1 MSEVGM
7 SAHFVGPPFP
17 GGMGCQHSAWSK
29 LDPGATPDWHAHRWH
44 FRRYLRR
51 AEGGSKNCAELR
63 GVAHCAE
70 LRNALPDLRVLIP
83 VDVLARVLVPRPPG
97 ISIGFGVCARP
108 PRLRE
113 PARVVVLPMGER
125 CIVRAGRR
133 GSCRGSRRRRRR
145 RGLQDAL
152 PAEAPL
158 RPREASALRPLEA
171 RELCRRPV
179 AVDREP
185 DPVERVLD
193 HLAAVRGPRRDR
205 GVSGRGERP
214 EAERDREREDEH
226 LHRWRGG

>member
-51 AEGGSKNCAELR
+51 AEGVSKNCAELR

-97 ISIGFGVCARP
+97 FSIRTVVRARP

-125 CIVRAGRR
+125 CIVRAG
-133 GSCRGSRRRRRR
+133 
-145 RGLQDAL
+145 
-152 PAEAPL
+152 PEAPL

-226 LHRWRGG
+226 LHGWRGG

>member
-1 MSEVGM
+1 M
-7 SAHFVGPPFP
+7 SAHFVGPPLSD
-17 GGMGCQHSAWSK
+17 GMGCQHSAWSNH
-29 LDPGATPDWHAHRWH
+29 DPTATPDSHAHRWH

-70 LRNALPDLRVLIP
+70 LRNALPDLPLLRVIP
-83 VDVLARVLVPRPPG
+83 VDVLARVPVLRPPLRAVLRLV
-97 ISIGFGVCARP
+97 FVLLLV
-108 PRLRE
+108 LRE
-113 PARVVVLPMGER
+113 PARVVVLPIGER
-125 CIVRAGRR
+125 CIVRAGPEGR
-133 GSCRGSRRRRRR
+133 GGHAR
-145 RGLQDAL
+145 

-158 RPREASALRPLEA
+158 GSR

-179 AVDREP
+179 AVGREP
-185 DPVERVLD
+185 DVRVDRVRRALD

-226 LHRWRGG
+226 LHGWRGG

>member
-97 ISIGFGVCARP
+97 FSIRTVVRARP

-125 CIVRAGRR
+125 CIVRAG
-133 GSCRGSRRRRRR
+133 
-145 RGLQDAL
+145 
-152 PAEAPL
+152 PEAPL

-226 LHRWRGG
+226 LHGWQGG

>member
-125 CIVRAGRR
+125 CIVRAG
-133 GSCRGSRRRRRR
+133 
-145 RGLQDAL
+145 
-152 PAEAPL
+152 PEAPL

-171 RELCRRPV
+171 PELCRRPV

-226 LHRWRGG
+226 LHGWRGG

>member
-1 MSEVGM
+1 M

-70 LRNALPDLRVLIP
+70 LRNALPDLPLLRVIP
-83 VDVLARVLVPRPPG
+83 VDVLARVPVLRPPLRAVLRLV
-97 ISIGFGVCARP
+97 FVLLLV
-108 PRLRE
+108 LRE
-113 PARVVVLPMGER
+113 PARVVVLPIGER
-125 CIVRAGRR
+125 CIVRAG
-133 GSCRGSRRRRRR
+133 
-145 RGLQDAL
+145 
-152 PAEAPL
+152 PEAPL
-158 RPREASALRPLEA
+158 RPLS
-171 RELCRRPV
+171 ELCRRPV
-179 AVDREP
+179 AVGREP
-185 DPVERVLD
+185 DVRVDRVRRALD
-193 HLAAVRGPRRDR
+193 HPAAVRGPRRDR

-226 LHRWRGG
+226 LHGWRGG

>member
-1 MSEVGM
+1 M

-51 AEGGSKNCAELR
+51 AEGVSKNCAELR

-97 ISIGFGVCARP
+97 FSIRTVVRARP

-125 CIVRAGRR
+125 CIVRAG
-133 GSCRGSRRRRRR
+133 
-145 RGLQDAL
+145 
-152 PAEAPL
+152 PEAPL

-226 LHRWRGG
+226 LHGWRGG

>member
-1 MSEVGM
+1 M

-97 ISIGFGVCARP
+97 FSIRTVVRARP

-125 CIVRAGRR
+125 CIVRAG
-133 GSCRGSRRRRRR
+133 
-145 RGLQDAL
+145 
-152 PAEAPL
+152 PEAPL

-226 LHRWRGG
+226 LHGWRGG

>member
-1 MSEVGM
+1 M

-97 ISIGFGVCARP
+97 FSIRTVVRARP

-125 CIVRAGRR
+125 CIVRAG
-133 GSCRGSRRRRRR
+133 
-145 RGLQDAL
+145 
-152 PAEAPL
+152 PEAPL

-226 LHRWRGG
+226 LHGWQGG